1 MKETLQP
8 IVIGTVMIL
17 AIATAEKPKE
27 NFRAIKTKQQDI
39 ADVDYE
45 TGCDTAAPPN
55 FDEMIEQVAKEYN
68 INPKMIASTV
78 YRESACD
85 KDATGAQGEIGLGQ
99 LHPKVWTKILQNE
112 GIIKT
117 KRDLYDPRINLRA
130 TAFVLDRCRI
140 KHKGSPFKTFGCYNG
155 SGLAARRYA
164 SEQMKSYK
172 TFWNEEP
179 AT

>member
-8 IVIGTVMIL
+8 IVFGTVMLL

-27 NFRAIKTKQQDI
+27 DFRVVKTKEQDI

-45 TGCDTAAPPN
+45 TGCDTAAPQD
-55 FDEMIEQVAKEYN
+55 FSEMIEQVAKEYN

-85 KDATGAQGEIGLGQ
+85 KDATGSQGEIGLGQ
-99 LHPKVWTKILQNE
+99 LHPKVWTKILQEE
-112 GIIKT
+112 GIIET
-117 KRDLYDPRINLRA
+117 KKDLYDPKTNLRA

-140 KHKGSPFKTFGCYNG
+140 KHKGSPIKTFSCYNG
-155 SGLAARRYA
+155 SGMAARRYA
-164 SEQMKSYK
+164 SEQMKAYK
-172 TFWNEEP
+172 TIWNEEP